1 MELSAAFL
9 LGLYEGMVRIR
20 GFEEVCLDLI
30 AQNLLPGRHHSYMG
44 QEAVAVGACAALEPG
59 DEVMSTHRPVGH
71 CLAMGL
77 DPERLFAE
85 FMGRAIGFA
94 KGKGGVMHVADPP
107 HGLLATD
114 GIVGSGI
121 PIAAGAAW
129 ALRLQETDR
138 VVCCFFGDGA
148 INTGAFHEGMN
159 LAATWRL
166 PVVFICENNQYAI
179 STKTETSVSIKD
191 LAARATAYGIPGI
204 VVDGNDP
211 VAVYREV
218 AMAVNR
224 ARAGEGPSLIE
235 AKTYRLRGHYEG
247 DPLTY
252 REMAEVEAQ
261 TSHDPLP
268 RTRAHLLAAG
278 LADEASLTMLEDGV
292 REAVRAAAERAR
304 QAPKP
309 SLDSLYEDVY
319 A

>member
-20 GFEEVCLDLI
+20 AFEEVCLDLI
-30 AQNLLPGRHHSYMG
+30 AQNLFPGRHHSYVG

-59 DEVMSTHRPVGH
+59 DKVMSTHRGSGH

-85 FMGRAIGFA
+85 FMGRATGFA

-114 GIVGSGI
+114 GIVGSGAS
-121 PIAAGAAW
+121 IAAGAAW
-129 ALRLQETDR
+129 ALRLLGTDR

-148 INTGAFHEGMN
+148 ANTGAFHEGMN
-159 LAATWRL
+159 LAAAWRL
-166 PVVFICENNQYAI
+166 PVVFVCENNQYAI
-179 STKTETSVSIKD
+179 STKTEASVSIKD
-191 LAARATAYGIPGI
+191 LAERAAAYGIPGT

-211 VAVYREV
+211 VAVHH
-218 AMAVNR
+218 AVSEGVRR
-224 ARAGEGPSLIE
+224 ARAGGGPSLIE

-247 DPLTY
+247 DPQTY
-252 REMAEVEAQ
+252 REQAEVEAQ
-261 TSHDPLP
+261 ASHDPVP
-268 RTRAHLLAAG
+268 RMRARLLAEG
-278 LADEASLTMLEDGV
+278 LADEASLALLEDRV
-292 REAVRAAAERAR
+292 REAIRGAAERAR

-309 SLDSLYEDVY
+309 RLDSLYEDVY